1 MEPRTGIGN
10 AVTHFNDLDVFFIVI
25 ILCGLWKT
33 FIWIPFRIQEV
44 PRSLDV
50 NLNLLKSL

>member
-1 MEPRTGIGN
+1 MALRTGIGN
-10 AVTHFNDLDVFFIVI
+10 AVTHFNDLGMFFII
-25 ILCGLWKT
+25 ITLYRLWKT

-44 PRSLDV
+44 AQSLDV

>member
-10 AVTHFNDLDVFFIVI
+10 TVTHFNDLDMFFII
-25 ILCGLWKT
+25 IRLYKLWKT

-44 PRSLDV
+44 AQSLDV